1 MKRAFIR
8 KNINMIA
15 VLVFLFMYIIIITI
29 KPGLMF
35 TTDGLIRDFGIGY
48 KNKTISPVWLIT
60 IILAITS
67 YLSVLYYLAL
77 PKIKF

>member
-1 MKRAFIR
+1 MNRAFIR

-35 TTDGLIRDFGIGY
+35 TSDGIIRDFGIGY